1 MTIKD
6 AKILLQDLE
15 NQKQKLTKELQD
27 IDQTIL
33 ALKLEVANYVLGE
46 KDVFIEDEKVDD
58 GKVNMV
64 QIQFREGGKIYD
76 YLWDED
82 ETPNSHVYVPS
93 RDGTYQEVKCLG
105 LIRKEQVRGMT
116 YQYAHNED
124 PYA

>member
-1 MTIKD
+1 MNITE
-6 AKILLQDLE
+6 AKILMQHLE
-15 NQKQKLTKELQD
+15 NQKEKLTKELQD

-46 KDVFIEDEKVDD
+46 AGALIEDEED
-58 GKVNMV
+58 GKVNMA

-76 YLWDED
+76 YLWNEDED
-82 ETPNSHVYVPS
+82 PEECVYVPS
-93 RDGTYQEVKCLG
+93 RDGTYQKVKCLG
-105 LIRKEQVRGMT
+105 LVRKEQVRGMT

>member
-1 MTIKD
+1 MNITE
-6 AKILLQDLE
+6 AKILMQHLE
-15 NQKQKLTKELQD
+15 NQKEKLTKELQD

-46 KDVFIEDEKVDD
+46 TGALIVDKKIDD